1 MNREEIINIVLEKIS
16 EGESLRAILHKGND
30 MISRK
35 TFNEWLSEDTVL
47 SDHYARTCEDRQN
60 KIFEEILDI
69 ADNTAKDTDIREA
82 GSNVYE
88 VPNTEWIQRS
98 KIRIDARKWMLGKM
112 NPKKYGD
119 KLEVDQK
126 NTNTNFNIEVTK
138 EEAKEINKFL
148 EDEF

>member
-1 MNREEIINIVLEKIS
+1 MERQEIIKTVLERMA

-47 SDHYARTCEDRQN
+47 SDQYARTCEDRQN
-60 KIFEEILDI
+60 KIFEEILEI
-69 ADNTAKDTDIREA
+69 ADNSVKDTDIRDS
-82 GSNVYE
+82 GSGVYE

-119 KLEVDQK
+119 KMDVDLNANLTVKQIFK
-126 NTNTNFNIEVTK
+126 IGDQEIE
-138 EEAKEINKFL
+138 F
-148 EDEF
+148 